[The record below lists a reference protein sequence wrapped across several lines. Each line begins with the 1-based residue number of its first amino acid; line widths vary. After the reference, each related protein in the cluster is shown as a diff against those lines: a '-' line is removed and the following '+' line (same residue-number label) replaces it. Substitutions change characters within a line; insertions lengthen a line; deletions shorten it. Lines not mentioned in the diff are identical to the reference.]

1 MHTVLSVF
9 NADGHDEEVSGEVGS
24 GSEGVRG
31 GQEAGEQRLQ
41 PLPQ

>member
-1 MHTVLSVF
+1 MLSVF
-9 NADGHDEEVSGEVGS
+9 DAVGHDEEVSGEVGS

-41 PLPQ
+41 PLSQ